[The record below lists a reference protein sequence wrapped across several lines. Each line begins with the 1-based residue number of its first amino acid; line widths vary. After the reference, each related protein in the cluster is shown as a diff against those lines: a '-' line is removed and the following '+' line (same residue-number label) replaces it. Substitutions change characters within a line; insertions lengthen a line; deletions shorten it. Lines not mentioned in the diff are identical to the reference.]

1 MNDKPRYNYQ
11 KEIDNLRSR
20 FGLDFVSV
28 ALVQPAEDRFVLTWQ
43 FVSGNINNRYKRIAL
58 QSGKGIAGVVFK
70 TGKPLLMKNVNMDI
84 GAKDLFNYPIIV
96 AERLQSL
103 GALPLWSYNRVMG
116 VLLFGFRQEN
126 ALTEALFHLIQEE
139 IGPEFGSLYA
149 KERVIE

>member
-1 MNDKPRYNYQ
+1 MNEEPRFNYQ
-11 KEIDNLRSR
+11 KEIDNLRTR

-43 FVSGNINNRYKRIAL
+43 FASGNINNRYKRIVL

-70 TGKPLLMKNVNMDI
+70 TGKPLLIKSVDKDI
-84 GAKDLFNYPIIV
+84 GNRDLFNYPIIV

-116 VLLFGFRQEN
+116 VLLIGFRQEN
-126 ALTEALFHLIQEE
+126 SLTEVLFNTIQED
-139 IGPEFGSLYA
+139 IGPEFGTLYA
-149 KERVIE
+149 KERVME